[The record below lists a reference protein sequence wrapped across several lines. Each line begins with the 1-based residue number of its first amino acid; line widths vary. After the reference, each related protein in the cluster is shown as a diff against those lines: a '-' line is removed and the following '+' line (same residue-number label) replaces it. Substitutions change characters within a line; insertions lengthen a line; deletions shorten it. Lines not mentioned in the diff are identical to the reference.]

1 MIIGIYDFFD
11 LDTLEMTCP
20 EDKQVEDGE
29 MVVFKNDEG
38 AEEIGKVMYFS
49 ENSKN
54 KDKLKMNAKLLRKA
68 TAHDLQKFEANKDRG
83 GSAVEECQKLA
94 VQYSL
99 DMQPFYALYSFD
111 GLRVNVVFTAEDRV
125 DFRELVKDLAKVL
138 QKQIHLKQIGPR
150 DKAKITDGYGRCGR
164 RFCCKGF
171 LPRMESVS
179 MDMVRVQSLE
189 SKGSGKLSGA
199 CGKLLCC
206 LRYEVEAY
214 KELRGNLPST
224 GSRVK
229 LKKAVLG
236 SHDEGTVV
244 SLDILN
250 QKLKLQVGPRD
261 YVTVELSDV
270 DKVTTRPMNTAQG
283 GMGARGGSRGGASS
297 AGPGAGAGKPNQS
310 K

>member
-11 LDTLEMTCP
+11 LDTIEASY
-20 EDKQVEDGE
+20 EDDGGFEDGE
-29 MVVFKNDEG
+29 MVVFKNEEG
-38 AEEIGKVMYFS
+38 SEEVGKIMYFN
-49 ENSKN
+49 EEARN
-54 KDKLKMNAKLLRKA
+54 KERFRANAKVLRKA
-68 TAHDLQKFEANKDRG
+68 TANDLQKFDANKDRG
-83 GSAVEECQKLA
+83 GTAVDECHKLA
-94 VQYSL
+94 LQYNL

-111 GLRVNVVFTAEDRV
+111 GLSVNIVFTAEDRV

-224 GSRVK
+224 GSRVT
-229 LKKAVLG
+229 LKKAVMG
-236 SHDEGTVV
+236 NYDEGTVV

-250 QKLKLQVGPRD
+250 QRLKLQVGPRD
-261 YVTVELSDV
+261 YVTVELSNV
-270 DKVTTRPMNTAQG
+270 DKVTTRPMRTA
-283 GMGARGGSRGGASS
+283 
-297 AGPGAGAGKPNQS
+297 PGAITPRNTNRQK
-310 K
+310 